1 MYTSDCVWNCFAF
14 VMALRWAIAFHAMTA
29 SGPTRTWVPGD
40 GADAGAVGDAAQ
52 ALSTATATSTT
63 MERSRVAI
71 KDPPSGVP
79 LLALMRG
86 RQAARNGLADG
97 VAVGRQDIG
106 RVELGTGGAG
116 RRAVDVV
123 EDADDETAAR
133 GDRVRPGVA
142 ALRGLARPLH
152 AAEYH

>member
-1 MYTSDCVWNCFAF
+1 MYTIDCVWNCFAF
-14 VMALRWAIAFHAMTA
+14 VTALRWAIEFQAMTA
-29 SGPTRTWVPGD
+29 SGPTRTWVPAD

-106 RVELGTGGAG
+106 RVELGTGGPGPRAEGVVVAAGDAPGAGDDRGAPAG
-116 RRAVDVV
+116 RGPRSLV
-123 EDADDETAAR
+123 AR
-133 GDRVRPGVA
+133 
-142 ALRGLARPLH
+142 
-152 AAEYH
+152 

>member
-1 MYTSDCVWNCFAF
+1 MYTIDCVWKCFAF
-14 VMALRWAIAFHAMTA
+14 VIALRWAIAFHAMTA
-29 SGPTRTWVPGD
+29 SGPTRTWVPAD

-52 ALSTATATSTT
+52 AWSTATATSTT

-106 RVELGTGGAG
+106 RVELGTGGPG
-116 RRAVDVV
+116 PRALDVAEAPGEQPV
-123 EDADDETAAR
+123 PADAR
-133 GDRVRPGVA
+133 
-142 ALRGLARPLH
+142 ARPAVRAH
-152 AAEYH
+152 

>member
-1 MYTSDCVWNCFAF
+1 
-14 VMALRWAIAFHAMTA
+14 MTA

-71 KDPPSGVP
+71 KDPPSGMP

-106 RVELGTGGAG
+106 RVELGTGGPRRRAMGVAEAPGGEPLPRG
-116 RRAVDVV
+116 RRA
-123 EDADDETAAR
+123 
-133 GDRVRPGVA
+133 RPA
-142 ALRGLARPLH
+142 GLALPL
-152 AAEYH
+152 